1 MELKKIKLNKL
12 SDDALAQISYKGL
25 RVVSVVSALV
35 HMPIKEGP
43 VLMIK
48 KLRTSSM
55 AMQVRSATLITSVTS
70 KSCVK

>member
-43 VLMIK
+43 VLMIT
-48 KLRTSSM
+48 KL
-55 AMQVRSATLITSVTS
+55 
-70 KSCVK
+70 